1 MARAKGPKRT
11 SNAAAGPL
19 IAGRVPFQGN
29 NMYGHEGGPRQLG
42 WLSPN
47 AYYSA
52 GRNKEFSEQIGRL
65 KNPDYTVMSYG
76 TPIAIHHE
84 EGWHY
89 PDVSHS
95 PSTGKHQSIVRG
107 ALGITNARERKMAE
121 RAEKRKAKVDDK
133 EKGLWE
139 S

>member
-1 MARAKGPKRT
+1 MAKRT
-11 SNAAAGPL
+11 SNRNAGEL
-19 IAGRVPFQGN
+19 IRTRQPF
-29 NMYGHEGGPRQLG
+29 EGSSMRGVEGAPPSMG
-42 WLSPN
+42 WIR
-47 AYYSA
+47 
-52 GRNKEFSEQIGRL
+52 GTEFHEQIDRL
-65 KNPDYTVMSYG
+65 KNPDYTVMSYN
-76 TPIAIHHE
+76 TPIAVHHE

-95 PSTGKHQSIVRG
+95 PTTGKHQSIVRG

-121 RAEKRKAKVDDK
+121 RAEKRKAKEADK